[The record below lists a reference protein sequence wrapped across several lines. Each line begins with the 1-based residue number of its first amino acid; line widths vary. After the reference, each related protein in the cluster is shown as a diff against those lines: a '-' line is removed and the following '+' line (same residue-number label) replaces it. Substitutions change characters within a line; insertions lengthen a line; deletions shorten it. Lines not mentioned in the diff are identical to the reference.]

1 MATASVM
8 VLMVAAGV
16 LSGAAY
22 SMLGRAIW
30 PDAVSA
36 ALGARQRLADG
47 VTGGACL
54 IAAAGALAFLG
65 MVSP

>member
-36 ALGARQRLADG
+36 AHGARQRLADG

-54 IAAAGALAFLG
+54 TAAAVALALLG
-65 MVSP
+65 MVTR